1 MPRWNVVR
9 SGSDMSRV
17 VDLAM
22 ESGDDGY
29 FDEDDGLEAPPAPL
43 GIVELRPE
51 SEHTNLRL
59 DRYVTDEMQTLS
71 RAYVQGLID
80 DGAVLVDGIS
90 RRSSFKLTPGEVV
103 TVTVPPVEEIH
114 LEPENIPLQI
124 VFEDD
129 DMLILEKPAGLVVH
143 PAPGHPRGTLVNALL
158 YHAPQISIAGSNR
171 PGIVHRLDKDTSGLM
186 VVAKSDAAHRSLLG
200 QWADRSVRKGYQ
212 TLVAGI
218 LEDDEA
224 TIDAPIGRDPLQRQ
238 RMAAHAKGKPAVT
251 HFTTR
256 ERLATTSF
264 VDVEIE
270 TGRTHQI
277 RVHFAFIGHPVIGD
291 AIYGHDRAA
300 AMRRNEPWLKRHFL
314 HAHKLGIRL
323 MDGREMLFES
333 PLPPEL
339 TAVLDAQRLA
349 AREWVAEPS
358 R

>member
-1 MPRWNVVR
+1 
-9 SGSDMSRV
+9 
-17 VDLAM
+17 
-22 ESGDDGY
+22 
-29 FDEDDGLEAPPAPL
+29 
-43 GIVELRPE
+43 
-51 SEHTNLRL
+51 
-59 DRYVTDEMQTLS
+59 MQTLS
-71 RAYVQGLID
+71 RAYVQSLID
-80 DGAVLVDGIS
+80 DGAVLVDGIP
-90 RRSSFKLTPGEVV
+90 RRSSFKMTPGEVV
-103 TVTVPPVEEIH
+103 SVTVPAVEEIH
-114 LEPENIPLQI
+114 LEPENIPLTI

-129 DMLILEKPAGLVVH
+129 DMIVLDKPAGLVVH
-143 PAPGHPRGTLVNALL
+143 PAPGHPKGTLVNALL

-186 VVAKSDAAHRSLLG
+186 VVAKSDAAHRALLA

-238 RMAAHAKGKPAVT
+238 RMAAHAKGKSAVT
-251 HFTTR
+251 HFSTR

-300 AMRRNEPWLKRHFL
+300 AIRRDEPWLKRHFL

-323 MDGREMLFES
+323 MDGRDVLFES
-333 PLPPEL
+333 SLPPEL
-339 TAVLDAQRLA
+339 TKVLDAQREA
-349 AREWVAEPS
+349 ARKWATESPL
-358 R
+358 

>member
-1 MPRWNVVR
+1 
-9 SGSDMSRV
+9 
-17 VDLAM
+17 M
-22 ESGDDGY
+22 ESSNDEIFDD
-29 FDEDDGLEAPPAPL
+29 DDGLDAQPTPS
-43 GIVELRPE
+43 GMIELRPDD
-51 SEHTNLRL
+51 EHTNLRL
-59 DRYVTDEMQTLS
+59 DRYVTDELQTLS
-71 RAYVQGLID
+71 RAYVQSLID
-80 DGAVLVDGIS
+80 DGAVLVDGVP

-103 TVTVPPVEEIH
+103 SVTVPPVEEIH
-114 LEPENIPLQI
+114 LEPENIPLDI
-124 VFEDD
+124 VFEDE
-129 DMLILEKPAGLVVH
+129 DMIVLEKPAGLVVH

-186 VVAKSDAAHRSLLG
+186 VVAKSDAAHRSLLE
-200 QWADRSVRKGYQ
+200 QWANRSVQKGYQ

-251 HFTTR
+251 HFSTR
-256 ERLATTSF
+256 ERLATTTF

-291 AIYGHDRAA
+291 AIYGHDRAS

-314 HAHKLGIRL
+314 HAHRLGIRL
-323 MDGREMLFES
+323 MDGRAVLFES

-339 TAVLDAQRLA
+339 TAVLDTQRRVAQ
-349 AREWVAEPS
+349 EWAAEPPIQNPD

>member
-1 MPRWNVVR
+1 MV
-9 SGSDMSRV
+9 SDN
-17 VDLAM
+17 D
-22 ESGDDGY
+22 E
-29 FDEDDGLEAPPAPL
+29 FIDEDDELEAQPAPS
-43 GIVELRPE
+43 GAIELRPD

-59 DRYVTDEMQTLS
+59 DRYVTDELQTLS
-71 RAYVQGLID
+71 RSYVQGLID
-80 DGAVLVDGIS
+80 DGAVLVDGIP

-103 TVTVPPVEEIH
+103 SVTVPAVEEIH
-114 LEPENIPLQI
+114 LEPENIPLTI
-124 VFEDD
+124 IFEDD
-129 DMLILEKPAGLVVH
+129 DMIVLDKPAGLVVH

-238 RMAAHAKGKPAVT
+238 RMAAHAKGKRAVT
-251 HFTTR
+251 HFTTQ
-256 ERLATTSF
+256 ERLATTTF
-264 VDVEIE
+264 ADVEIE

-300 AMRRNEPWLKRHFL
+300 AMRRDEPWLKRHFL
-314 HAHKLGIRL
+314 HAHRLGIRL
-323 MDGREMLFES
+323 MDGRDMVFES
-333 PLPPEL
+333 SLPPAL
-339 TAVLDAQRLA
+339 TAVLDAQRIA
-349 AREWVAEPS
+349 AQKWATESPL
-358 R
+358 